1 MTPQPH
7 DSDVPVTATGSV
19 PTRESEVSA
28 YADPEGDTPWAM
40 QLVVRVEKA
49 SPPSRQQVAALAAT
63 AVAAVLGD
71 PRAVNGGEWQDAI
84 ARWTDGRIRKHCRRA
99 RGAAWT
105 RAEAAGPGITVKRD
119 GVEVRACV
127 PTAVDQIPA
136 DIARL
141 QLTSTSELPDVPVD
155 EAPEHALHVHIPAD
169 LPWGKAAAA
178 AGHAAQLAMPPH
190 YRAHGVKV
198 APWWDAGFP
207 VHVTYHG
214 PDTWPAVVEACP
226 LQIVDAGFTVVE
238 PGTVTAVAS
247 FNPFASASLPSTN
260 DAVVMCPSTVHEG
273 EPVPAALA
281 GMFDPTNIGNGA
293 KAHPASYCVRCA
305 VALEEGGMFIP
316 QVALVPQTDESFK
329 AALNPEFVANWDV
342 TRYESYRISVGS

>member
-7 DSDVPVTATGSV
+7 DSDEPVTATGSV
-19 PTRESEVSA
+19 PTREVSA

-40 QLVVRVEKA
+40 QLVVRVEKT
-49 SPPSRQQVAALAAT
+49 SPPSRQQVAAAAAT
-63 AVAAVLGD
+63 AVAAVLAD
-71 PRAVNGGEWQDAI
+71 PRAVNGEEWQDAI
-84 ARWTDGRIRKHCRRA
+84 SRWTDGRIRKHCRRA

-105 RAEAAGPGITVKRD
+105 RAEAAAPGITIKRD

-178 AGHAAQLAMPPH
+178 AGHAAQLALPPH
-190 YRAHGVKV
+190 YQAHGVNV

-214 PDTWPAVVEACP
+214 PDTWPAAVEACP

-247 FNPFASASLPSTN
+247 FDPLGQRATATAAQVRCLSNIH
-260 DAVVMCPSTVHEG
+260 D
-273 EPVPAALA
+273 EPVPAVIA
-281 GMFDPTNIGNGA
+281 GMFDPSHIGNGA

-305 VALEEGGMFIP
+305 FALEEGGMFIP
-316 QVALVPQTDESFK
+316 QLALIPQTDASFK
-329 AALNPEFVANWDV
+329 AALNPELVATYDV
-342 TRYESYRISVGS
+342 TQSATYRLAVTG